1 MKKVTFSLL
10 MAVMFVF
17 LCNNGSVKADSW
29 KQEQVDEITSYGPG
43 YLEGETVYVAKWV
56 YMDKLENKTGYK
68 RQLSCNEPCITLR
81 MTKYQRVEKDGK
93 LTWKRVKTSSTGYR
107 SSNVFFV
114 DPSSLTGALKKAG
127 VLNEKGLTEK
137 GYDAETLMN
146 ATGYR
151 FDGARWVDGEKT
163 PVYLVKISDLPKKT
177 DVIKVKEKVKRVW
190 GSLQEAQDDWEKN
203 NYLTYDISTPIMY
216 GNDITTY
223 HIKISTVEDPA
234 HQWYVDSSFDERY
247 TGKDHRMYVLTKVVQ
262 NKEGWSVIDDIL
274 KDFGNNLQ
282 WLVEVNGFVHYTY
295 TEEELNRFGD
305 PHESEKN
312 FFGKKFNR
320 LEANKF
326 GATNV
331 LQDGSLLEYHDCVFQ
346 CAEVTFDGEI
356 QDVAKTV
363 TLLDKNGKKTFT
375 FETREYDGEF
385 EMIND
390 DYFKI
395 PPIIKIN

>member
-56 YMDKLENKTGYK
+56 YMDKLEDKTGYK

-107 SSNVFFV
+107 SSIVFFV
-114 DPSSLTGALKKAG
+114 DPSSLNDALKKAG
-127 VLNEKGLTEK
+127 VLNEKGLTKK

-203 NYLTYDISTPIMY
+203 NYLTWSYSTLVSYDGKTIVKEIR
-216 GNDITTY
+216 
-223 HIKISTVEDPA
+223 TVEDPG
-234 HQWYVDSSFDERY
+234 HQWYVDSSFEERY
-247 TGKDHRMYVLTKVVQ
+247 AEKDHRMYVLVKVMQ
-262 NKEGWSVIDDIL
+262 NKEGWSVVDDIL

-282 WLVEVNGFVHYTY
+282 WLVEVNGFIHYTY
-295 TEEELNRFGD
+295 TEEELKRFGD
-305 PHESEKN
+305 PHESEIT
-312 FFGKKFNR
+312 FFMRRFNSPVN
-320 LEANKF
+320 EF
-326 GATNV
+326 GNIY
-331 LQDGSLLEYHDCVFQ
+331 LIQDGSEIKYYDCVFQ

-356 QDVAKTV
+356 QDVSKTV
-363 TLLDKNGKKTFT
+363 TVLDKNGKKKKTFT

>member
-1 MKKVTFSLL
+1 

-17 LCNNGSVKADSW
+17 LCNNVPVKADSW
-29 KQEQVDEITSYGPG
+29 KQEQVDEITFYGPG

-81 MTKYQRVEKDGK
+81 MTKYQRVEKDGE

-114 DPSSLTGALKKAG
+114 NQSSLTDALKKAG

-203 NYLTYDISTPIMY
+203 NYLTSELVSYTYDGKTLTKH
-216 GNDITTY
+216 IT
-223 HIKISTVEDPA
+223 IVEDSA
-234 HQWYVDSSFDERY
+234 HQWYVDSSFEERY
-247 TGKDHRMYVLTKVVQ
+247 AGKDHRMYVLVKVMR
-262 NKEGWSVIDDIL
+262 NKEGWSVVDDVL

-295 TEEELNRFGD
+295 TYEEWKSFKVID
-305 PHESEKN
+305 HESEHN
-312 FFGKKFNR
+312 FFMEKFNR

-331 LQDGSLLEYHDCVFQ
+331 L
-346 CAEVTFDGEI
+346 
-356 QDVAKTV
+356 
-363 TLLDKNGKKTFT
+363 
-375 FETREYDGEF
+375 
-385 EMIND
+385 
-390 DYFKI
+390 
-395 PPIIKIN
+395 